1 MVSELII
8 SEHTCA
14 LQKNKIKKI
23 AKIGNQNEIRWNL
36 YMRVKNKRTIG
47 KEKMAVDGGR
57 NVQTE
62 QIRQAVEQMKQ
73 GEEKGFNYIYGET
86 YNFVYSRAK
95 LAINDEQ
102 EVQDLIQEVYVA
114 AYRNI
119 ESLKNVE
126 SLYAW
131 LATTIMRQGAKMANK
146 KKNHVL
152 LTEEHEGMFEELPDE
167 SIKLE
172 SDAIRKEDAT
182 IIRGLLERLPAE
194 QKSAVVSFYYDGLK
208 VEQIADATKT
218 SAGTIKKRLYLARKH
233 LQEYITDL
241 ERKEGVK
248 LRGFG
253 ASVLI
258 LAVKMLL
265 EENTLSTV
273 SAQGIYNQVCSEVGI
288 KASALAFQSAQAG
301 ATTMAGADTTT
312 GLGKGIKTGLTEQM
326 KGQGTGMN
334 KLVNKLAALGKVK
347 IAAIATGVVAVAGAG
362 TATGVYLH
370 HQSVVKEAQA
380 EEKQQKEEQAK
391 AEEKEAL
398 LADLTKRYEKATEL
412 RDNLILEDSVINIL
426 NRDFNTIKT
435 ALDDKTADSDTEKTM
450 KTLEKNLEGYR
461 QQNEQYLTEQRMAIM
476 DYHNEMVPQESQDAW
491 DKLLSEYQELFD
503 AVKYKDANAKLAEVN
518 TAIMAFFTQNATEV
532 ASNDTS
538 DASAENGNGS
548 ATTGNGSGNN
558 GNGNGNSGSGNSG
571 SGNSGNGNTGSGNNN
586 GGNGNTGNGGTS
598 TPETPVEQSTGNGWS
613 QEERNIM
620 SAIYADWFNFVYTDE
635 EARAQLASRL
645 PGRTCTLVH
654 YPPEQS
660 AEAAALWDGLDRNVY
675 SVTGRADDPIYGSYF
690 IYGR

>member
-1 MVSELII
+1 M
-8 SEHTCA
+8 T
-14 LQKNKIKKI
+14 
-23 AKIGNQNEIRWNL
+23 
-36 YMRVKNKRTIG
+36 
-47 KEKMAVDGGR
+47 VDGGR

-62 QIRQAVEQMKQ
+62 QLKQAVEQMRQ

-102 EVQDLIQEVYVA
+102 EVQDLVQEVYVA
-114 AYRNI
+114 VYRNI

-131 LATTIMRQGAKMANK
+131 LATITMRQGAKMANK

-152 LTEEHEGMFEELPDE
+152 LSEENHGMFEELPDE
-167 SIKLE
+167 SVKLE
-172 SDAIRKEDAT
+172 SDAISKEDAT

-233 LQEYITDL
+233 LQEYIAEL
-241 ERKEGVK
+241 ERKEGIR

-253 ASVLI
+253 APVLI

-265 EENTLSTV
+265 EENTLSAV

-288 KASALAFQSAQAG
+288 KASALAFQSVEAG
-301 ATTMAGADTTT
+301 TTTMAGTDTTE

-334 KLVNKLAALGKVK
+334 KLVNKIAALGKVK
-347 IAAIATGVVAVAGAG
+347 IAAIATGVVTVAGAG

-391 AEEKEAL
+391 AEQKEKEAL
-398 LADLTKRYEKATEL
+398 LADLTKRYEKAEEL
-412 RDNLILEDSVINIL
+412 RDNLILEDAVVEIL

-435 ALDDKTADSDTEKTM
+435 ALDEKTADEDTENTM

-461 QQNEQYLTEQRMAIM
+461 KQNEQYLTEQRMAIM
-476 DYHNEMVPQESQDAW
+476 DYHNETVPQESQEAW

-503 AVKYKDANAKLAEVN
+503 AVKYKDANAKLSEAN
-518 TAIMAFFTQNATEV
+518 TAIWAFFSQNTTEV
-532 ASNDTS
+532 ADNSTDNVTTENNNSNST
-538 DASAENGNGS
+538 
-548 ATTGNGSGNN
+548 
-558 GNGNGNSGSGNSG
+558 
-571 SGNSGNGNTGSGNNN
+571 GNSGNNNN
-586 GGNGNTGNGGTS
+586 GGNGSGSNGAGSNGNNGGTGNTGNSGTS
-598 TPETPVEQSTGNGWS
+598 TPETPVEQPTGNGWS
-613 QEERNIM
+613 QAEWETLN
-620 SAIYADWFNFVYTDE
+620 AITIEWFDLAYDD
-635 EARAQLASRL
+635 AGAQAQLAARL

-654 YPPEQS
+654 YPPERN
-660 AEAAALWDGLDRNVY
+660 AEARALWNSIDTNVY
-675 SVTGRADDPIYGSYF
+675 ERSQFFAEDVSGAWF
-690 IYGR
+690 IYGK

>member
-380 EEKQQKEEQAK
+380 EGKQQKEEQAK

>member
-1 MVSELII
+1 
-8 SEHTCA
+8 
-14 LQKNKIKKI
+14 
-23 AKIGNQNEIRWNL
+23 
-36 YMRVKNKRTIG
+36 MRVTNKRTTG
-47 KEKMAVDGGR
+47 KEKMTVDGGR

-62 QIRQAVEQMKQ
+62 QLKQSVEQMKQ

-102 EVQDLIQEVYVA
+102 EVQDLVQEVYVA
-114 AYRNI
+114 VYRNI

-131 LATTIMRQGAKMANK
+131 LATIIMRQGAKMANK
-146 KKNHVL
+146 KKNQVL
-152 LTEEHEGMFEELPDE
+152 LSEENHGMFEELPDE
-167 SIKLE
+167 SVKLE
-172 SDAIRKEDAT
+172 SDAIRKEDAI

-218 SAGTIKKRLYLARKH
+218 SAGTIKKRLYLARKR
-233 LQEYITDL
+233 LQEYIAEL
-241 ERKEGVK
+241 ERKEGVR

-253 ASVLI
+253 APVLI

-265 EENTLSTV
+265 EENTLSAV

-288 KASALAFQSAQAG
+288 KASALAFQSVEAG
-301 ATTMAGADTTT
+301 TTTMAGTDTTE

-334 KLVNKLAALGKVK
+334 KLVNKIAALGKVK
-347 IAAIATGVVAVAGAG
+347 IAAIATGVVTVAGTG

-391 AEEKEAL
+391 AEQKEVL
-398 LADLTKRYEKATEL
+398 LADLTKRYEKAEEL
-412 RDNLILEDSVINIL
+412 RDNLILEDAVVEIL

-435 ALDDKTADSDTEKTM
+435 ALDKKTADEDTENTM

-461 QQNEQYLTEQRMAIM
+461 KQNEQYLTEQRMAIM
-476 DYHNEMVPQESQDAW
+476 DYHNETVPQESQEAW
-491 DKLLSEYQELFD
+491 DKLLSEYQELFE
-503 AVKYKDANAKLAEVN
+503 AVKYKDANAKLSEAN
-518 TAIMAFFTQNATEV
+518 TAIWAFFSQNTTEV
-532 ASNDTS
+532 ADNSTDNVATENNNSNS
-538 DASAENGNGS
+538 NSS
-548 ATTGNGSGNN
+548 SGN
-558 GNGNGNSGSGNSG
+558 
-571 SGNSGNGNTGSGNNN
+571 NNN
-586 GGNGNTGNGGTS
+586 GGNGSGSNGSGSNGAGSNGAGSGSSGNGSGSNGNTGNGNNGGTGNSGTS
-598 TPETPVEQSTGNGWS
+598 TPETPVEQPTGNGWS
-613 QEERNIM
+613 QAEREILGSIM
-620 SAIYADWFNFVYTDE
+620 FDWFNFEYDD
-635 EARAQLASRL
+635 AGAQAQLAARL

-654 YPPEQS
+654 YAPERNE
-660 AEAAALWDGLDRNVY
+660 EARSLWNSIDSNVY
-675 SVTGRADDPIYGSYF
+675 EKTNLLVSDVEGAWF
-690 IYGR
+690 IYGK